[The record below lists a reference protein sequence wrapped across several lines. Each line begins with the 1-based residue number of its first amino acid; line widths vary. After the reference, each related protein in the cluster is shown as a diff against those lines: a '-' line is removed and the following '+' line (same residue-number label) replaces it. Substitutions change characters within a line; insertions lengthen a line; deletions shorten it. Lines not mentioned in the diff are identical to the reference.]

1 MSFVVPVCPLY
12 GGLLHQGLT
21 VSMVHVFYMR
31 VLPHN
36 FYYHWDKECQP
47 LYRCVCYTE
56 FVTTG
61 FQWIGGP
68 TAYILS
74 LLEQRMYFSGYTE
87 VLVI

>member
-1 MSFVVPVCPLY
+1 MSFVAPVCPLY
-12 GGLLHQGLT
+12 RGLLHQGLT
-21 VSMVHVFYMR
+21 VLMVHVFYMR
-31 VLPHN
+31 VLSHN

-74 LLEQRMYFSGYTE
+74 
-87 VLVI
+87 